1 MRWNRRLFVIA
12 VSAFLMLA
20 LSGCF
25 GGGRQYE
32 HTQNDGHEHDYS
44 ANSGGD
50 YICSECGDV
59 MSTALIERD
68 QEARREHEERF
79 EQSRQYSQQPAPQ
92 YEDTRWPTTSPEL
105 LAIPES
111 NRWYNARN
119 HVGTTCTIAGPV
131 VGVYCAEDSAG
142 KPVFVNI
149 GAAYPNQECV
159 QLVVWTEG
167 DWSSFSRMLTD
178 VDMTPNC
185 WLSVTGYLSSY
196 NGYMQ
201 FDTSDGYVEY
211 TWWTNVS

>member
-1 MRWNRRLFVIA
+1 MTRVQRV
-12 VSAFLMLA
+12 LA
-20 LSGCF
+20 LVTSALLLLVLTGCF
-25 GGGRQYE
+25 GGGHQYE
-32 HTQNDGHEHDYS
+32 HTENDGHEHDYS
-44 ANSGGD
+44 ANVNGD
-50 YICSECGDV
+50 YVCSECGDV
-59 MSTALIERD
+59 MDMGLIERD
-68 QEARREHEERF
+68 QEARREHEEQMERDDYYN
-79 EQSRQYSQQPAPQ
+79 RPVDPR
-92 YEDTRWPTTSPEL
+92 YEDARWPTTNSEL

-119 HVGTTCTIAGPV
+119 HVGTHCTIAGPV
-131 VGVYCAEDSAG
+131 VGVNYAGDSAG

-149 GAAYPNQECV
+149 GASYPSQESV

-178 VDMTPNC
+178 VDSMPNC

-201 FDTSDGYVEY
+201 FDTSDGYVEF